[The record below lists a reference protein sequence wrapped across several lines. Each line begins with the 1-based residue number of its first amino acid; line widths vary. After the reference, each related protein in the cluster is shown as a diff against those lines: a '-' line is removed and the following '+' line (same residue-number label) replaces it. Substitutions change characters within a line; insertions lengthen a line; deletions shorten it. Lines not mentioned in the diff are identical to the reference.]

1 MKDGQSLDK
10 EKLTKAL
17 GSRGLSL
24 TSMEQEKIARP
35 ESAYLLTKTG
45 GT

>member
-1 MKDGQSLDK
+1 MEDGQTLDK
-10 EKLTKAL
+10 EKVTKAL
-17 GSRGLSL
+17 GSRGLTL
-24 TSMEQEKIARP
+24 TSMEQEVIAKP